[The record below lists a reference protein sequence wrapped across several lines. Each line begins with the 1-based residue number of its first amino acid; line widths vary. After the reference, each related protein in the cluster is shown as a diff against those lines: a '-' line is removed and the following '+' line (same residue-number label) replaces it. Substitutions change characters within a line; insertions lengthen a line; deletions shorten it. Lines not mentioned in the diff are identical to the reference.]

1 VARASQQGNAG
12 AEADAL
18 VVFGI
23 TGDLARIETFRALY
37 RLERRNLL
45 TCPVVGV
52 ALDDWTTDDL
62 VARARQSVE
71 ASGDPMDDDVFKR
84 LASKLSY
91 VHGDFTD
98 PATYGRVAESIV
110 GAKLPVFYL
119 EVPPSLFGTVVSG
132 LAKAGLTSTARV
144 VVEKPFGHD
153 LASAREL
160 NAELH
165 ELIDESQLY
174 RIDHFLGKLS
184 VEDILLLRFANA
196 VLEPVWNRQYVSSVQ
211 ITLAEDF
218 GVADRGHFYDPVGAL
233 RDVVQNHLLEVL
245 SMVAMEAPS
254 GRGANIIN
262 DCKRAVLMAVA
273 DADPAR
279 YVRGQYVGY
288 RDVAGVAPN
297 SQTETYCALR
307 LEIDNWRW
315 SGVPFFI
322 RAGKALPVRV
332 TEVRVIFRRPPSL
345 GFAPQGTSPPEPNQL
360 VLRIGPMPGARL
372 ELVAQQADGRGL
384 RPLQLEVSFASMGGE
399 DPTAYEVLLRAA
411 IVGDPSHFAREDAVE
426 ETWRIVQPLLTAPP
440 PVEAYAQG
448 SWGPKAAE
456 ALVRGYERWEDPWL
470 PAADQ
475 PARLTR

>member
-1 VARASQQGNAG
+1 
-12 AEADAL
+12 
-18 VVFGI
+18 
-23 TGDLARIETFRALY
+23 
-37 RLERRNLL
+37 
-45 TCPVVGV
+45 
-52 ALDDWTTDDL
+52 
-62 VARARQSVE
+62 
-71 ASGDPMDDDVFKR
+71 
-84 LASKLSY
+84 
-91 VHGDFTD
+91 
-98 PATYGRVAESIV
+98 
-110 GAKLPVFYL
+110 
-119 EVPPSLFGTVVSG
+119 
-132 LAKAGLTSTARV
+132 
-144 VVEKPFGHD
+144 
-153 LASAREL
+153 
-160 NAELH
+160 
-165 ELIDESQLY
+165 
-174 RIDHFLGKLS
+174 
-184 VEDILLLRFANA
+184 
-196 VLEPVWNRQYVSSVQ
+196 
-211 ITLAEDF
+211 
-218 GVADRGHFYDPVGAL
+218 
-233 RDVVQNHLLEVL
+233 
-245 SMVAMEAPS
+245 
-254 GRGANIIN
+254 
-262 DCKRAVLMAVA
+262 
-273 DADPAR
+273 
-279 YVRGQYVGY
+279 
-288 RDVAGVAPN
+288 VAGVAPN

-384 RPLQLEVSFASMGGE
+384 RPLRLEVSFASMGGE

-411 IVGDPSHFAREDAVE
+411 IVGDHSHFAREDAVE